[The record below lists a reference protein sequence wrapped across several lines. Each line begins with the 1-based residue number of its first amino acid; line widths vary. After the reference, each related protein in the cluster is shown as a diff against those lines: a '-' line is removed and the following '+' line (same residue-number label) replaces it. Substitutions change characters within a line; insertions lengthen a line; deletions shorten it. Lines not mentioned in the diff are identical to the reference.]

1 MTNNPLLDTSA
12 LRQNVRLLGDTLG
25 EVIRST
31 VGEDLYETIETI
43 RQASKSATDVEQTTA
58 LFNALRKLDSE
69 QLLLISRGFAQF
81 LNLANIADQH
91 FTTTKS
97 VSGHFGAYD
106 RISSTI
112 EELSQSVSK
121 EALAAAVANLHIDLV
136 LTAHP
141 TEITRRT
148 LIHKHGEIHDCLNE
162 VESGLA
168 SEERIQ
174 SRLADLIAQIWHTE
188 EFLEQ
193 RPTPIDEARWSF
205 AVIEN
210 SLWDAVPEFL
220 RDLDAIA
227 EKFELDLPPR
237 TKPVVRLSSWI
248 GGDRDGNKNVTAQV
262 TRRAMIISRWQ
273 AADLISRDLEAIY
286 EELSVTRASEALR
299 QLVGDVR
306 EPYRAILKPLR
317 DAVRRQ
323 RDELGAYIQD
333 GTHPLPPV
341 LFTQDVVS
349 PLQQCRTSLA
359 EVGLSAIADGK
370 LLDLI
375 RRLDSFGAHLVT
387 LDVRQESTRHS
398 DAIDELT
405 RSLELPQAYGDMNE
419 TERMAWLLQE
429 LQTRRPLIPPA
440 ASWSAATA
448 ETLAVFRMLQR
459 LQEEFGPRICN
470 SYVISMSHTAS
481 DLLEVLL
488 LAKEAGL
495 VDPPNKRA
503 SLLVVPLFETV
514 EDLQRAPEVMEGLFK
529 TPLYRELLPVVGQQ
543 KQPLQE
549 LMLGYS
555 DSNKDSGFLSSNWEI
570 HQAQIALQEL
580 ASRQDVALR
589 LFHGRGGSVS
599 RGGGPAYQA
608 ILAQPSGTLQGRIK
622 ITEQGEVLASKYSLP
637 ELALYNLETVTTAV
651 VQNSLV
657 TNQLD
662 ATPSWNQLMSR
673 LATRSRDH
681 YRALVHDNPDLVAFF
696 QQVTPIEEI
705 SKLQIS
711 SRPARRKT
719 GAKDLSSLRA
729 IPWVFG
735 WTQSRFL
742 LPSWFGF
749 GTALSEEVGG
759 DSEQLDLLRRLHQ
772 RWPFFRMLISKVEM
786 TLSKVDLDLAHHYM
800 NSLGHPEQREAFEAI
815 FEVIAKEYELTRK
828 LVLEITGQ
836 NRLLGADQGLQ
847 LSVDLRNR
855 TIVPLGFL
863 QVALLKRLRDQNRQ
877 PPMSETPGAPEDTRT
892 YSRSELLRGALLT
905 LNGIAAGMRNTG

>member
-25 EVIRST
+25 DVIRST
-31 VGEDLYETIETI
+31 VGEDLYETIESI

-97 VSGHFGAYD
+97 VSDHFGAYD
-106 RISSTI
+106 RIASTI

-237 TKPVVRLSSWI
+237 AKPVVRLSSWI
-248 GGDRDGNKNVTAQV
+248 GGDRDGNPNVTAKV

-398 DAIDELT
+398 DVIGEITTALGLGNYSEW
-405 RSLELPQAYGDMNE
+405 SE
-419 TERMAWLLQE
+419 TDKQDFLKAEI
-429 LQTRRPLIPPA
+429 TNPRPLLPLNFT
-440 ASWSAATA
+440 ASEPCQEVLDTFRVIA
-448 ETLAVFRMLQR
+448 ET
-459 LQEEFGPRICN
+459 PREALGC
-470 SYVISMSHTAS
+470 YVISMAS
-481 DLLEVLL
+481 EPSDVLAVQLL
-488 LAKEAGL
+488 LKATGGPL
-495 VDPPNKRA
+495 DLPV
-503 SLLVVPLFETV
+503 SPLFETLD
-514 EDLQRAPEVMEGLFK
+514 DLDGAPSTLNALLSDTEFRERTSHSMVVMI
-529 TPLYRELLPVVGQQ
+529 
-543 KQPLQE
+543 
-549 LMLGYS
+549 GYS
-555 DSNKDSGFLSSNWEI
+555 DSAKDAGMLSAGW
-570 HQAQIALQEL
+570 AQYRAQEALLTICQSHGVSL
-580 ASRQDVALR
+580 Q
-589 LFHGRGGSVS
+589 LFHGRGGTIG
-599 RGGGPAYQA
+599 RGGAPAHQA
-608 ILAQPSGTLQGRIK
+608 LLSQPPGSLEQGLRV
-622 ITEQGEVLASKYSLP
+622 TEQGEMIRVKLGLKPLAINTLGQYTSAILRGNLTPPPVPKPEWRELMNELAEQACTDYRSWVRGNPNFVEYFRQATPEP
-637 ELALYNLETVTTAV
+637 ELA
-651 VQNSLV
+651 SLP
-657 TNQLD
+657 LG
-662 ATPSWNQLMSR
+662 
-673 LATRSRDH
+673 
-681 YRALVHDNPDLVAFF
+681 
-696 QQVTPIEEI
+696 
-705 SKLQIS
+705 
-711 SRPARRKT
+711 SRPARRRT
-719 GAKDLSSLRA
+719 GGGIETLRA
-729 IPWVFG
+729 IPWIFA
-735 WTQSRFL
+735 WSQSRL
-742 LPSWFGF
+742 VLPAWLGAGS
-749 GTALSEEVGG
+749 ALKAAVKNG
-759 DSEQLDLLRRLHQ
+759 QLDQLREMRDQWPFFASRLSMLDMVYAKSDLVINSLYDETLVQDNLKTLGSDLRQQLSTDIQSLMGILNVETLMASDPWGLESIGLRNVYTAPLNLVQIELLRRVRESESESVQ
-772 RWPFFRMLISKVEM
+772 RALMVS
-786 TLSKVDLDLAHHYM
+786 
-800 NSLGHPEQREAFEAI
+800 
-815 FEVIAKEYELTRK
+815 IAG
-828 LVLEITGQ
+828 V
-836 NRLLGADQGLQ
+836 
-847 LSVDLRNR
+847 
-855 TIVPLGFL
+855 
-863 QVALLKRLRDQNRQ
+863 
-877 PPMSETPGAPEDTRT
+877 
-892 YSRSELLRGALLT
+892 
-905 LNGIAAGMRNTG
+905 AAGMRNTG

>member
-248 GGDRDGNKNVTAQV
+248 GGDRDGNPNVTAQV

-398 DAIDELT
+398 DVIGEITTALGLGNYSEW
-405 RSLELPQAYGDMNE
+405 SE
-419 TERMAWLLQE
+419 TDKQDFLKAEI
-429 LQTRRPLIPPA
+429 TNPRPLLPLNFT
-440 ASWSAATA
+440 ASEPCQEVLDTFRVIA
-448 ETLAVFRMLQR
+448 ET
-459 LQEEFGPRICN
+459 PREALGC
-470 SYVISMSHTAS
+470 YVISMAS
-481 DLLEVLL
+481 EPSDVLAVQLL
-488 LAKEAGL
+488 LKATGGPL
-495 VDPPNKRA
+495 DLPV
-503 SLLVVPLFETV
+503 SPLFETLD
-514 EDLQRAPEVMEGLFK
+514 DLDGAPSTLEALLSDAEFRERTSHSMVVMI
-529 TPLYRELLPVVGQQ
+529 
-543 KQPLQE
+543 
-549 LMLGYS
+549 GYS
-555 DSNKDSGFLSSNWEI
+555 DSAKDAGMLSAGW
-570 HQAQIALQEL
+570 AQYRAQEALLTICQSHGVSL
-580 ASRQDVALR
+580 Q
-589 LFHGRGGSVS
+589 LFHGRGGTIG
-599 RGGGPAYQA
+599 RGGAPAHQA
-608 ILAQPSGTLQGRIK
+608 LLSQPPGSLEQGLRV
-622 ITEQGEVLASKYSLP
+622 TEQGEMIRVKLGLKPLAINTLGQYTSAILRGNLTPPPVPKPEWRELMNELAEQACTDYRSWVRGNPNFVEYFRQATPEP
-637 ELALYNLETVTTAV
+637 ELA
-651 VQNSLV
+651 SLP
-657 TNQLD
+657 LG
-662 ATPSWNQLMSR
+662 
-673 LATRSRDH
+673 
-681 YRALVHDNPDLVAFF
+681 
-696 QQVTPIEEI
+696 
-705 SKLQIS
+705 
-711 SRPARRKT
+711 SRPARRRT
-719 GAKDLSSLRA
+719 GGGIETLRA
-729 IPWVFG
+729 IPWIFA
-735 WTQSRFL
+735 WSQSRL
-742 LPSWFGF
+742 VLPAWLGAGS
-749 GTALSEEVGG
+749 ALKAAVKNG
-759 DSEQLDLLRRLHQ
+759 QLDQLREMRDQWPFFASRLSMLDMVYAKSDLVINSLYDETLVQDDLKTLGSDLRQQLSTDIQSLMGILNVDTLMASDPWGLESIGLRNVYTAPLNLVQIELLRRVRDSESESVQ
-772 RWPFFRMLISKVEM
+772 RALMVS
-786 TLSKVDLDLAHHYM
+786 
-800 NSLGHPEQREAFEAI
+800 
-815 FEVIAKEYELTRK
+815 IAG
-828 LVLEITGQ
+828 V
-836 NRLLGADQGLQ
+836 
-847 LSVDLRNR
+847 
-855 TIVPLGFL
+855 
-863 QVALLKRLRDQNRQ
+863 
-877 PPMSETPGAPEDTRT
+877 
-892 YSRSELLRGALLT
+892 
-905 LNGIAAGMRNTG
+905 AAGMRNTG